1 MLCWLI
7 FTAVMNQARSASVW
21 CRAGISNI
29 GIRGDDVLCRLR
41 SELGPARP
49 PGHPGPGSK
58 GVRHRAERD
67 TLPHCQSETTV
78 SHLIQTKT
86 CCDFNTYTISV
97 AKATLEVQMSVCSSI
112 SLLPKTPNSLK
123 SIISPS
129 PPLTPSHTY
138 TITCNITHNFTTQHT
153 HTHARKVRVFW
164 AWPNDHLCQ
173 IWLIYGHLWP
183 DLWPNKNAGMAMA
196 MVDILDFMF
205 MHSCPHNTCGRAVRV
220 LYTASC

>member
-1 MLCWLI
+1 
-7 FTAVMNQARSASVW
+7 MNQARSAVW

-67 TLPHCQSETTV
+67 TLPHCHSETTV

-97 AKATLEVQMSVCSSI
+97 AKVTLEVQMSVCTSV
-112 SLLPKTPNSLK
+112 SLVQKPPNSLK
-123 SIISPS
+123 SIISPYYYLHHHSHHQKHHHPISHTTS
-129 PPLTPSHTY
+129 PHNIMHHKQHQTHHQTHHHHTY
-138 TITCNITHNFTTQHT
+138 TITHTTL
-153 HTHARKVRVFW
+153 
-164 AWPNDHLCQ
+164 HLS
-173 IWLIYGHLWP
+173 
-183 DLWPNKNAGMAMA
+183 
-196 MVDILDFMF
+196 DF
-205 MHSCPHNTCGRAVRV
+205 
-220 LYTASC
+220 

>member
-86 CCDFNTYTISV
+86 CCDFNTYSIFSCEIDSRSTN
-97 AKATLEVQMSVCSSI
+97 VC
-112 SLLPKTPNSLK
+112 LFVHQFVTKNPKQLK
-123 SIISPS
+123 IN
-129 PPLTPSHTY
+129 HF
-138 TITCNITHNFTTQHT
+138 TITTTHTITHLHHHMQHHTQLHHTTYPHT
-153 HTHARKVRVFW
+153 CT
-164 AWPNDHLCQ
+164 
-173 IWLIYGHLWP
+173 
-183 DLWPNKNAGMAMA
+183 
-196 MVDILDFMF
+196 
-205 MHSCPHNTCGRAVRV
+205 
-220 LYTASC
+220 